1 MRIRKPAAACAA
13 AALLAAGLGGAVAGA
28 HTEAATTYPADGA
41 TVGPRTS
48 KATITFGQVVRS
60 GTLRVRGPRGV
71 VSRGARIST
80 RDRRKLYATLKRPLA
95 DGTYRAT
102 WKIKA
107 VDGHMQEGS
116 WTFRV
121 R

>member
-1 MRIRKPAAACAA
+1 MRPRTVTALAV
-13 AALLAAGLGGAVAGA
+13 AALASSGGATAIA
-28 HTEAATTYPADGA
+28 HTEAAKTYPANGA
-41 TVGPRTS
+41 TVGERTS

-71 VSRGARIST
+71 VSRTARISS

-95 DGTYRAT
+95 DGSYRAT
-102 WKIKA
+102 WKVKA
-107 VDGHMQEGS
+107 ADGHIQEGS